1 VGKLVNIPS
10 AKFLRTAF
18 TFALSFGLGKGVAFS
33 AAIAL
38 PRLVDAQ
45 TYGGIE
51 LALTLGLMGA
61 TVLGLGTS
69 SVALRTELVDKDPR
83 AELMLFGLCL
93 WLAGVA
99 VVAAPVAL
107 MFHWPVEYAL
117 GIALIALFG
126 LQFSG
131 SAYARMKGYIHLSGW
146 LDNSSIMV
154 VVALVG
160 VLTLLGMATVGLLTW
175 WVVAVAV
182 ALAALALRRV
192 SGMPWPQFKEI
203 VHPVVRLGAPMM
215 LFGLSQILLFGT
227 ARLAIAKELGLTDV
241 ACFSLCARIAL
252 VLVFASQI
260 LSVGLFRSVYRMN
273 LERIG
278 WIFTRWVAVLSGL
291 GFVVTLV
298 SHFTGHLL
306 VAWTEIPAAA
316 FVRIFP
322 LVTIQTTLWI
332 LNSNLEMFVVRDLL
346 SRQATIACLSIV
358 GIGAIVGLG
367 LFRWI
372 PATLPAVIWL
382 YSIAM
387 LAMLLVQMRL
397 LARKGVSFRSAYFV
411 LPLVASPWLI
421 ELLPA
426 IS

>member
-1 VGKLVNIPS
+1 
-10 AKFLRTAF
+10 
-18 TFALSFGLGKGVAFS
+18 
-33 AAIAL
+33 
-38 PRLVDAQ
+38 
-45 TYGGIE
+45 
-51 LALTLGLMGA
+51 M
-61 TVLGLGTS
+61 
-69 SVALRTELVDKDPR
+69 
-83 AELMLFGLCL
+83 
-93 WLAGVA
+93 
-99 VVAAPVAL
+99 
-107 MFHWPVEYAL
+107 
-117 GIALIALFG
+117 
-126 LQFSG
+126 
-131 SAYARMKGYIHLSGW
+131 
-146 LDNSSIMV
+146 
-154 VVALVG
+154 
-160 VLTLLGMATVGLLTW
+160 
-175 WVVAVAV
+175 
-182 ALAALALRRV
+182 
-192 SGMPWPQFKEI
+192 
-203 VHPVVRLGAPMM
+203 
-215 LFGLSQILLFGT
+215 
-227 ARLAIAKELGLTDV
+227 

-273 LERIG
+273 PERIG
-278 WIFTRWVAVLSGL
+278 WIFARWVAVLSGL

-298 SHFTGHLL
+298 SHFTGHFL

-358 GIGAIVGLG
+358 GIGVIVGLG